1 MQRLGRG
8 VLEAHRSWD
17 ARDHCLAGGG
27 RWGQRQKP
35 RSEPS
40 PQPSHVRDCRARAH
54 QERRGCVQPVPAPQ
68 EASPPATLPASR
80 ETEGQR
86 EPPALAAH
94 SRRPATGPALA
105 PLSATPL
112 GASARCL
119 RRAEGTAPWDTW
131 EKQRPTSPRACC
143 NRRAPCHPSGLV
155 HPFLRGLHP
164 RHLAD
169 DEGRLREG
177 RGSPESTAPDGGAQV
192 RARPTHNGCP
202 RGVRAGAV
210 DAAAMPRVA

>member
-17 ARDHCLAGGG
+17 AQDHCLAGGG

-35 RSEPS
+35 WSKPS

-54 QERRGCVQPVPAPQ
+54 QERRG
-68 EASPPATLPASR
+68 ASSPSQHP
-80 ETEGQR
+80 
-86 EPPALAAH
+86 
-94 SRRPATGPALA
+94 RRPAHLRLCREQGDGGSAGTPGSRCTQQASGHGARVGPS
-105 PLSATPL
+105 LSHPL
-112 GASARCL
+112 GGLCPLPQKSRGDCA
-119 RRAEGTAPWDTW
+119 WDTW

-143 NRRAPCHPSGLV
+143 DRWPPCRPSGLV
-155 HPFLRGLHP
+155 HPFLRGLCP

-177 RGSPESTAPDGGAQV
+177 RGSPESTAPGGRAQV
-192 RARPTHNGCP
+192 RARPIHNGCP

-210 DAAAMPRVA
+210 DTAAMPRVA

>member
-1 MQRLGRG
+1 MGAASETPEQALAPAVTRQRLQG
-8 VLEAHRSWD
+8 
-17 ARDHCLAGGG
+17 AGPPGAS
-27 RWGQRQKP
+27 R
-35 RSEPS
+35 
-40 PQPSHVRDCRARAH
+40 
-54 QERRGCVQPVPAPQ
+54 CVQPVPAPQ

-94 SRRPATGPALA
+94 SRRPATGPVLA

-143 NRRAPCHPSGLV
+143 DRRLPCRPSGLV
-155 HPFLRGLHP
+155 HPFLRGLCP

-177 RGSPESTAPDGGAQV
+177 RGSPESTAPGGGAQV

>member
-1 MQRLGRG
+1 MRGITASPVGGGGGSVRNPGASPRPSRHASETAGRG
-8 VLEAHRSWD
+8 PTRSVAVRP
-17 ARDHCLAGGG
+17 ARPSTPGG
-27 RWGQRQKP
+27 
-35 RSEPS
+35 
-40 PQPSHVRDCRARAH
+40 QPTCDPARE
-54 QERRGCVQPVPAPQ
+54 QGDG
-68 EASPPATLPASR
+68 
-80 ETEGQR
+80 GQR

-143 NRRAPCHPSGLV
+143 DRRPPCRPSGLV
-155 HPFLRGLHP
+155 HPFLRGLCP

-177 RGSPESTAPDGGAQV
+177 RGSPESTALGGGAQV

>member
-1 MQRLGRG
+1 MRGITASPVGGGGGSVRNPGASPRPSRHASETAGRG
-8 VLEAHRSWD
+8 PTRSV
-17 ARDHCLAGGG
+17 A
-27 RWGQRQKP
+27 
-35 RSEPS
+35 
-40 PQPSHVRDCRARAH
+40 V
-54 QERRGCVQPVPAPQ
+54 
-68 EASPPATLPASR
+68 
-80 ETEGQR
+80 
-86 EPPALAAH
+86 
-94 SRRPATGPALA
+94 RPARPSTPGGQPTCDPAREQGDGGSAGTPGSRCTQQASGHGARVGPS
-105 PLSATPL
+105 LSHPL

-143 NRRAPCHPSGLV
+143 DRRPPCRPSGLV
-155 HPFLRGLHP
+155 HPFLRGLCP

-177 RGSPESTAPDGGAQV
+177 RGSPESTAPGGGAQV

-210 DAAAMPRVA
+210 DTAAMPRVA